1 MKKEEICVLVEVN
14 AKDAPH
20 IERLINALN
29 NARIKHP
36 KSWNSFLKR
45 ERLEIA
51 LEESLEIAQAI
62 NDGNL
67 DNTKAE
73 CIDRIV
79 CYLRAVTG
87 D

>member
-1 MKKEEICVLVEVN
+1 MGKISIEVN

-20 IERLINALN
+20 IERLIKALN

-36 KSWNSFLKR
+36 EKWNNYDNVKVMS
-45 ERLEIA
+45 IA
-51 LEESLEIAQAI
+51 LEESIEIAQAI
-62 NDGNL
+62 NDGH
-67 DNTKAE
+67 DDKTKAE
-73 CIDRIV
+73 CIYRIV

>member
-1 MKKEEICVLVEVN
+1 MEKISIEVN

-20 IERLINALN
+20 IERLIKALN

-36 KSWNSFLKR
+36 KRWSNLLKS
-45 ERLEIA
+45 ERLKIA

-67 DNTKAE
+67 ENTKSE